1 MSTAFK
7 NIEVNEMNTRLK
19 RLFKNYDFPF
29 LNFVHVLTLL
39 EIFKASF
46 VGT

>member
-7 NIEVNEMNTRLK
+7 NIEVNEMNTHLK

-29 LNFVHVLTLL
+29 LNFVLTLL
-39 EIFKASF
+39 EIFKARF